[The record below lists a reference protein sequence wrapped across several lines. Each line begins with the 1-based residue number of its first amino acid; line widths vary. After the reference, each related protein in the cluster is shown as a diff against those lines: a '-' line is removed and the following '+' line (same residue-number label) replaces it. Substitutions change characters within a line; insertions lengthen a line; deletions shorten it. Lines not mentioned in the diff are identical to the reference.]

1 MIPKGLTLVELVV
14 VLAVLAVASGIMAL
28 NVRPFYNPLQ
38 DALSRTEGFV
48 KQVRSKAMA
57 TTSAYRITLEGNRL
71 KAAYASTC
79 RSTSFTEDLALQV
92 EIPPEVAVTFTPQ
105 GGVPCFNSR
114 GLMVLQNASS
124 HSGDP
129 YYRFTDRQGRQ
140 GTLRLLLGGGVVRQ

>member
-1 MIPKGLTLVELVV
+1 MTPKGLTLVELVV
-14 VLAVLAVASGIMAL
+14 VLAVLGIAAGIAAL

-71 KAAYASTC
+71 KAAYAPTC
-79 RSTSFTEDLALQV
+79 RSTSFTEDTSLQA
-92 EIPPEVAVTFTPQ
+92 EIPAEVTLTFTPQ

-114 GLMVLQNASS
+114 GLLVLQNAGSY
-124 HSGDP
+124 SGEP